1 MSAGVVLKTDK
12 IEGSI
17 VFRRRDSE
25 YLQVCTVCTGVYRVY
40 SVYSEYLQ
48 VSGSITGLSPGLH
61 GFHVHTRGDLRQ
73 GCTSLLGHF
82 NPTNVNN
89 EKFNMIVNRLLQ
101 RKTSCEKSSMI
112 PSSRWFMVRCLAL
125 VRLETWASWWRMR
138 TAR

>member
-17 VFRRRDSE
+17 VFRRRD
-25 YLQVCTVCTGVYRVY
+25 
-40 SVYSEYLQ
+40 SEYLQ

-89 EKFNMIVNRLLQ
+89 EILENLIFLCPHFEFDDIIFGKAKYVICQLIETSKILTFN
-101 RKTSCEKSSMI
+101 
-112 PSSRWFMVRCLAL
+112 
-125 VRLETWASWWRMR
+125 
-138 TAR
+138 